1 MIVPNVGDILK
12 QLCWWRATIS
22 NFILDWFFFWLVGW
36 LIVCVFVVRFCF
48 CFFLI
53 SFVGVLL
60 FVSLQLY
67 CARHYIYIG
76 GKEDACPQAQNRRCE
91 VGSDG

>member
-1 MIVPNVGDILK
+1 MLVEGYHLK
-12 QLCWWRATIS
+12 FHSGLV
-22 NFILDWFFFWLVGW
+22 FLLVGW
-36 LIVCVFVVRFCF
+36 LVDCLCVC
-48 CFFLI
+48 CFFFFFYII

>member
-1 MIVPNVGDILK
+1 LLLV
-12 QLCWWRATIS
+12 
-22 NFILDWFFFWLVGW
+22 FFFY
-36 LIVCVFVVRFCF
+36 I
-48 CFFLI
+48 I